1 MSEPAAIQYRPLR
14 APREHGATL
23 IEPPLEQLPH
33 LLRRNR
39 MLLAARHGEML
50 GLGLAAAARQARR
63 ELIEQ
68 ALAYTRAYR
77 DVTVPTSGDAPLLLT
92 GHQPELY
99 HPGVWFKN
107 FALSASARRLDAHAI
122 HLLID
127 NDAVSAPAI
136 RVPVGSP
143 ERPRVERVALD
154 AASPEV
160 PYEERS
166 ILSSDLFSSFGSRIR
181 ARLSDSIARPVVDSL
196 WPLAQSAASRTGRL
210 GLAVSQARHRLEG
223 EWGLMTCELP
233 LSVVCQGAAFRH
245 FAAHLLAELPRFR
258 EAYNESLREYRR
270 VHRLRSRTHPVPEL
284 AVRDGWLESP
294 FWIWSSEHPQRRR
307 LHIQRHPQRLAVSD
321 LAHVFHEFHWKSDG
335 NAADLVAQMDEL
347 ERRGVRLRPRALITT
362 MFARLFLGDV
372 FFHGIGGAKYD
383 QLTDVI
389 IARFFGIEPPAF
401 VVLTATAQL
410 FPGPTNRAQSE
421 LLRIRQ
427 TLRDLRFN
435 PQRHLPRNEQAES
448 LIAEKLRWLHD
459 PPVND
464 RRLRHR
470 MIERINADLQP
481 HVSVEAQ
488 RLTAEQE
495 RIEVARNSQH
505 IAGSREYS
513 FCLHPTDAL
522 RSFLLDI

>member
-1 MSEPAAIQYRPLR
+1 MSQPAAIQYRPLR

-33 LLRRNR
+33 LLQRNR
-39 MLLAARHGEML
+39 MLLAARRGDML
-50 GLGLAAAARQARR
+50 GVGLANAAHQARR

-68 ALAYTRAYR
+68 AQTYTRAYR
-77 DVTVPTSGDAPLLLT
+77 DVNTPTSADAPILLT

-107 FALSASARRLDAHAI
+107 FALSASARRLNAHAI

-136 RVPVGSP
+136 RVPDGSP
-143 ERPRVERVALD
+143 EMPRAERVALD

-166 ILSSDLFSSFGSRIR
+166 ILSPELFASFGSRTR
-181 ARLSDSIARPVVDSL
+181 TRLGDLIDRPVIDVL

-210 GLAVSQARHRLEG
+210 GLAVSQARHRLEA

-233 LSVVCQGAAFRH
+233 LSVVCQGSTFRH
-245 FAAHLLAELPRFR
+245 FAAQLLVDLPRFR
-258 EAYNESLREYRR
+258 TAYNESLRDYRR

-284 AVRDGWLESP
+284 AERDGWLEAP
-294 FWIWSSEHPQRRR
+294 FWIWSAERPQRRR
-307 LHIQRHPQRLAVSD
+307 LYIQLHPHRLVISD
-321 LAHVFHEFHWKSDG
+321 LAHISHEFARKADD
-335 NAADLVAQMDEL
+335 NATDFTSQMDEL
-347 ERRGVRLRPRALITT
+347 ERQGVRLRPRALITT

-389 IARFFGIEPPAF
+389 IERFFGVEPPAF

-410 FPGPTNRAQSE
+410 FPGPSNQIESE
-421 LLRIRQ
+421 LRGIRQ
-427 TLRDLRFN
+427 TLRDVRFN
-435 PQRHLPRNEQAES
+435 PQRHLPRNEQTES
-448 LIAEKLRWLHD
+448 LIIEKLRWLHD
-459 PPVND
+459 PPEDD
-464 RRLRHR
+464 RRVRHQ
-470 MIERINADLQP
+470 MIERINAALQP
-481 HVSVEAQ
+481 HVAIETQ
-488 RLTAEQE
+488 RLLAEQKNLE
-495 RIEVARNSQH
+495 NARTAQH
-505 IAGSREYS
+505 LARSREYS
-513 FCLHPTDAL
+513 FCLHPTEAL
-522 RSFLLDI
+522 RDFLLDI